1 MSELMEIDRIKIDDV
16 VYYRLY
22 VRCPECLEQGRHVN
36 QDFWTHADCG
46 GDIYIGDNAHF
57 FCNRCKTT
65 VPILNC
71 SYECPNHSRMKNDCL
86 IRTNPS
92 RRNHYDVHSRV
103 IVQFVRYAGI
113 PWLRRLIEN
122 FEKSKC
128 LYG

>member
-1 MSELMEIDRIKIDDV
+1 MLCTIACMHGVQNVSNKDGMSIKIFGHMLIV
-16 VYYRLY
+16 AV
-22 VRCPECLEQGRHVN
+22 
-36 QDFWTHADCG
+36 T
-46 GDIYIGDNAHF
+46 YIGDNAHF